1 MGHPRDNAW
10 AEFNKKNNPVED
22 NLIFKELEEE

>member
-1 MGHPRDNAW
+1 MGHPIDNAW
-10 AEFNKKNNPVED
+10 AEFNKINNPVED